1 VQTFEIKWR
10 RWNYFA
16 ERVLTSLK
24 QTRSARQK
32 GGSMNKSIMFAS
44 AVILSAGI
52 VFVSNGVEAQGMPQ
66 TVELAKIDV
75 QKLAAGYRASKV
87 IGSSVVNEE
96 NEVIGKIDDLLIS
109 LDGKEPYAVLSIGG
123 FLGMG
128 THLVAVP
135 YETLKSTDDKIVL
148 PGGTKNSLRMLP
160 EFKYASK

>member
-1 VQTFEIKWR
+1 
-10 RWNYFA
+10 
-16 ERVLTSLK
+16 
-24 QTRSARQK
+24 
-32 GGSMNKSIMFAS
+32 
-44 AVILSAGI
+44 
-52 VFVSNGVEAQGMPQ
+52 MPQ

-87 IGSSVVNEE
+87 IGSNVVNEE
-96 NEVIGKIDDLLIS
+96 NEVIGKIDDLLVS

-128 THLVAVP
+128 THLVAVS
-135 YETLKSTDDKIVL
+135 YETLKSTDDKIML

>member
-1 VQTFEIKWR
+1 
-10 RWNYFA
+10 
-16 ERVLTSLK
+16 
-24 QTRSARQK
+24 
-32 GGSMNKSIMFAS
+32 MNKSIIFTS
-44 AVILSAGI
+44 AAILSAGI
-52 VFVSNGVEAQGMPQ
+52 VFVSNGVRAQGVPQ

-96 NEVIGKIDDLLIS
+96 NEVIGKIDDLLVS

-135 YETLKSTDDKIVL
+135 YETLKSTDDKIML

>member
-1 VQTFEIKWR
+1 
-10 RWNYFA
+10 
-16 ERVLTSLK
+16 
-24 QTRSARQK
+24 
-32 GGSMNKSIMFAS
+32 
-44 AVILSAGI
+44 
-52 VFVSNGVEAQGMPQ
+52 MPQ

>member
-1 VQTFEIKWR
+1 
-10 RWNYFA
+10 
-16 ERVLTSLK
+16 
-24 QTRSARQK
+24 
-32 GGSMNKSIMFAS
+32 MNKSIMFAS
-44 AVILSAGI
+44 AALLSAGI
-52 VFVSNGVEAQGMPQ
+52 VFVSNGVGAQGVPQ

-96 NEVIGKIDDLLIS
+96 NEVIGKIDDLLVS

-135 YETLKSTDDKIVL
+135 YETLKSTDDKIML